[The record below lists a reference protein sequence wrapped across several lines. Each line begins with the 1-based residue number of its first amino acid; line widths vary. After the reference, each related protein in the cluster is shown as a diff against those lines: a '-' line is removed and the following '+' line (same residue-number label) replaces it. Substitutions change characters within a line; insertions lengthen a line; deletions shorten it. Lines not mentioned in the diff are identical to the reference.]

1 MVSKVFVVTGDFT
14 NLDEVMSRE
23 LTEER
28 QETEEEICSDIHT
41 PSAEASASTPHVRK
55 EQFYIG
61 QEVWVVLG
69 KESHGAVIDS
79 FAHYSTDDSPAMVT
93 IRWST
98 LGTYEDFPIDSL
110 RPMFDYSDGDIV
122 LSSHSRRSRKK
133 TNSYAPPPTFQK
145 NSVDGEIIS
154 STKKAKE
161 ENTPKVFTAK
171 KRKGGPSEARSKNPK
186 GQITKVEPTLIEK
199 ALPGPRWTHKLVEK
213 NGQTRCRW
221 SSPRRAIKFKKWEAA
236 CEFEELRKTFG
247 PDEMEAWVEYRRA
260 TAGAKTYV
268 LCAHRHDATPYK
280 ATKKTVESA
289 KGRQN
294 SPKCRLP
301 GPGWER
307 KLVAKRGETVSH
319 WISPGS
325 TKIKFVNIEAALVFE
340 QLRKK
345 YKYNEAH
352 AWKEHL
358 RVSAGV
364 EDSRCQFAV
373 RRTDT
378 RDTNKASMKVSQE
391 VSSNETRSAETRAD
405 IFPHPNAFEEG
416 QLVNVVAGKAS
427 HQAVIVSFENCAEI
441 DGPQMATVRYLTW
454 KGHDEVEVNQLRPIC
469 YSSKRER
476 KQTDRFAPPSRLAG
490 DSKEVDI
497 SQSNQLNEHPI
508 CYGSKME
515 RQQIDQFAPPSRL
528 SQVSKEVEIPQSN
541 QLNEKNTRKRKHT
554 DRPLS
559 KKARTQEIGQEKR
572 GKARK
577 KFMKISCKD
586 KMVLLALQEEVMPRG
601 ARYGDGDDDGDEGG
615 RKKRRRRMTIKECRD
630 RLFAATGN
638 RLSQSTIR
646 RWFLCRGGGLG
657 EVETGTAPFRVS
669 GKDEGEAVVCSSYV
683 PRPPSKANPGKP
695 KTKKTKKI
703 PSKIE
708 KEEIMVDCEM
718 ENEYNEL
725 WDYYMKPSVRENEEI
740 IGSGMVLRKKIAS
753 CSLLRSKNDVFRQKV
768 HSKVASLHKK
778 GGRKGD
784 ILRILKL
791 LREHDSG
798 KLPKDELHQLVREIL
813 GPPGTGHGEI
823 EVLDSLAIA
832 ALQGCDGKIKENVQD
847 LVEPIAS
854 SRLTEHN
861 VKGKVDLTSAD
872 ALAQGHHP
880 GTSVANNGGHVSR
893 PSNFDI
899 TTTNNVAAK
908 TDDSGEISVDIAHSP
923 QAPKDDIDLCW
934 DQEMEPS
941 QHESKLHGG
950 NTSPVSSVTID
961 SSRMSTELIDLS
973 QDDDLDDGDS
983 QPTSRRQKDARE
995 SKTSGTHDVYGS
1007 ANYHGQISDH
1017 NILKN
1022 DPSSDNGTLVD
1033 LSQESDEDLPS
1044 DWV

>member
-41 PSAEASASTPHVRK
+41 PSAEASGSTPHVRE
-55 EQFYIG
+55 EQFYSG

-79 FAHYSTDDSPAMVT
+79 FADDSTDDSPAMVT

-110 RPMFDYSDGDIV
+110 RPMFDYSDGDLI
-122 LSSHSRRSRKK
+122 LSSHSRRSRKQ
-133 TNSYAPPPTFQK
+133 TDSYAPPPTFQK

-154 STKKAKE
+154 STNKAKE

-186 GQITKVEPTLIEK
+186 GQIAKVEPTLIEK

-221 SSPRRAIKFKKWEAA
+221 LSPRRRIKFTKWKAA

-247 PDEMEAWVEYRRA
+247 PDEVEALVEYRRA

-268 LCAHRHDATPYK
+268 VCAHYHDDTPND
-280 ATKKTVESA
+280 KKEAKTTVERA

-301 GPGWER
+301 GPGWNR
-307 KLVAKRGETVSH
+307 KLVAKSGETVSH
-319 WISPGS
+319 WISPGL
-325 TKIKFVNIEAALVFE
+325 KIKFVNIEAALVFE

-378 RDTNKASMKVSQE
+378 RDIDKASMKESQE

-405 IFPHPNAFEEG
+405 ILPHPNAFEEG
-416 QLVNVVAGKAS
+416 QLVNVVAGKAN
-427 HQAVIVSFENCAEI
+427 HQAVIVSLENCAETN
-441 DGPQMATVRYLTW
+441 GPQMATVRYLTW
-454 KGHDEVEVNQLRPIC
+454 KGQDEVEVNQLRPIC
-469 YSSKRER
+469 YGSKRER

-490 DSKEVDI
+490 DSKE
-497 SQSNQLNEHPI
+497 E
-508 CYGSKME
+508 
-515 RQQIDQFAPPSRL
+515 
-528 SQVSKEVEIPQSN
+528 EIPQSN
-541 QLNEKNTRKRKHT
+541 ELNEKRKRKHT

-559 KKARTQEIGQEKR
+559 KARTQEIGQEKR

-577 KFMKISCKD
+577 TYTKISRED
-586 KMVLLALQEEVMPRG
+586 RMVLLALQEEVMPSG
-601 ARYGDGDDDGDEGG
+601 ARYVDGDDDGDEGG
-615 RKKRRRRMTIKECRD
+615 RKKRRRLMTIKECRD
-630 RLFAATGN
+630 RIFAATGN
-638 RLSQSTIR
+638 HLPQSAIR
-646 RWFLCRGGGLG
+646 RWFLCKGGGLG
-657 EVETGTAPFRVS
+657 EVGTGTAPFGVS

-695 KTKKTKKI
+695 KSKKTKKI

-708 KEEIMVDCEM
+708 KEEITVDCEM
-718 ENEYNEL
+718 ENEYNAL
-725 WDYYMKPSVRENEEI
+725 WDYYMKPSVRENEEL

-753 CSLLRSKNDVFRQKV
+753 CSLLRSKNDIFRQKV

-798 KLPKDELHQLVREIL
+798 KLPKDEVHQLVQEIL
-813 GPPGTGHGEI
+813 GPGTGHGEI
-823 EVLDSLAIA
+823 EVLDSLAVA
-832 ALQGCDGKIKENVQD
+832 ALQGCDGKIKKNVQD

-854 SRLTEHN
+854 SGLTEHN
-861 VKGKVDLTSAD
+861 VKGMVDLTSAD
-872 ALAQGHHP
+872 ALAQEHHP
-880 GTSVANNGGHVSR
+880 GKSVANNGGHVSI

-923 QAPKDDIDLCW
+923 QAPKEDIALCW

-941 QHESKLHGG
+941 QLESKLHGG
-950 NTSPVSSVTID
+950 NTSSVSSVTID
-961 SSRMSTELIDLS
+961 NSRNSTELIDLS

-983 QPTSRRQKDARE
+983 QHTSRRQKDARE
-995 SKTSGTHDVYGS
+995 SKTFGTNDVYGS
-1007 ANYHGQISDH
+1007 ANCHGQISDH

-1022 DPSSDNGTLVD
+1022 DPSSNNGTLVD
-1033 LSQESDEDLPS
+1033 LSQESDTENLPS

>member
-28 QETEEEICSDIHT
+28 QETVDGETAKEEICSDIHT
-41 PSAEASASTPHVRK
+41 PSAEASASTPHARK
-55 EQFYIG
+55 EQFYLG
-61 QEVWVVLG
+61 QSVWVVLG
-69 KESHGAVIDS
+69 KEFHEAVIDS
-79 FAHYSTDDSPAMVT
+79 FADDSTDDSPAMVT

-98 LGTYEDFPIDSL
+98 LGTYEDFPIDFL

-122 LSSHSRRSRKK
+122 SSSHSRRSRKK
-133 TNSYAPPPTFQK
+133 TDSYAPPPTFQK

-161 ENTPKVFTAK
+161 EDTPKVFTAK
-171 KRKGGPSEARSKNPK
+171 KRKGGSSEARSKNPN
-186 GQITKVEPTLIEK
+186 GQVTKVEPTLIEK
-199 ALPGPRWTHKLVEK
+199 ALPGPRWRHKLVEK
-213 NGQTRCRW
+213 NGKTRCRW
-221 SSPRRAIKFKKWEAA
+221 SSPRRRIKFTKWEAA

-247 PDEMEAWVEYRRA
+247 PDEVEAWVEYRRA

-268 LCAHRHDATPYK
+268 LCAQRHDATPYK
-280 ATKKTVESA
+280 ATKKTAERA

-301 GPGWER
+301 GLGWER
-307 KLVAKRGETVSH
+307 KLVDKRGETVSH

-325 TKIKFVNIEAALVFE
+325 KFKFVNIEAALVFE

-358 RVSAGV
+358 SVSAGV

-378 RDTNKASMKVSQE
+378 RDTIKASMKVSQE

-416 QLVNVVAGKAS
+416 QLVYVVAGKAN
-427 HQAVIVSFENCAEI
+427 HQAVIVSIENCAET

-454 KGHDEVEVNQLRPIC
+454 KGQDEVEVNQLRPIC
-469 YSSKRER
+469 YGSKRER

-490 DSKEVDI
+490 DSKE
-497 SQSNQLNEHPI
+497 E
-508 CYGSKME
+508 
-515 RQQIDQFAPPSRL
+515 
-528 SQVSKEVEIPQSN
+528 EIPQSN
-541 QLNEKNTRKRKHT
+541 QLNEKRKRKHT

-559 KKARTQEIGQEKR
+559 KARTQEIGQEKR

-577 KFMKISCKD
+577 TYTKISRED
-586 KMVLLALQEEVMPRG
+586 RMVLLALQEEVMPSG
-601 ARYGDGDDDGDEGG
+601 ARYVDGDDDGDEGG
-615 RKKRRRRMTIKECRD
+615 RKKRRRLMTIKECRD
-630 RLFAATGN
+630 RVVAATGN
-638 RLSQSTIR
+638 HLSQSAIR
-646 RWFLCRGGGLG
+646 RWFLCKGGGLG
-657 EVETGTAPFRVS
+657 EVGTGTAPFGVS
-669 GKDEGEAVVCSSYV
+669 GKDEGDAVVCSSYV

-708 KEEIMVDCEM
+708 KEEITVDCEM
-718 ENEYNEL
+718 ENEYNAL
-725 WDYYMKPSVRENEEI
+725 WDYYMKPSVRENEEL

-768 HSKVASLHKK
+768 HRKVASLHKK

-798 KLPKDELHQLVREIL
+798 KLPKDEVHQLVQEIL
-813 GPPGTGHGEI
+813 GPGTGHGEI
-823 EVLDSLAIA
+823 EVLDSLAVA

-854 SRLTEHN
+854 SGLAEHN
-861 VKGKVDLTSAD
+861 VKGKVDLTFAD
-872 ALAQGHHP
+872 ALAQEHHQ

-893 PSNFDI
+893 PSNYQQKIVDI
-899 TTTNNVAAK
+899 TTTNKVAAK
-908 TDDSGEISVDIAHSP
+908 TDDSGEIAVDIAHSP
-923 QAPKDDIDLCW
+923 HAPKEDIDLCC

-941 QHESKLHGG
+941 KNESTLHGG
-950 NTSPVSSVTID
+950 NTSSVSSVTID
-961 SSRMSTELIDLS
+961 SSRRSTELIDLS

-983 QPTSRRQKDARE
+983 QQTSRRQKYARE
-995 SKTSGTHDVYGS
+995 SKTFGTNDVYGS

-1022 DPSSDNGTLVD
+1022 DPSSNNGTLVD
-1033 LSQESDEDLPS
+1033 LSQESDTENLPS